1 MLEVPG
7 QAIMSLKKPA
17 WKDLAGAGSGRDLM
31 EAFAADKQ
39 TERKREDSRSGRA
52 ESRRPIKVAKLL
64 S

>member
-39 TERKREDSRSGRA
+39 TERKREDSRS
-52 ESRRPIKVAKLL
+52 
-64 S
+64 